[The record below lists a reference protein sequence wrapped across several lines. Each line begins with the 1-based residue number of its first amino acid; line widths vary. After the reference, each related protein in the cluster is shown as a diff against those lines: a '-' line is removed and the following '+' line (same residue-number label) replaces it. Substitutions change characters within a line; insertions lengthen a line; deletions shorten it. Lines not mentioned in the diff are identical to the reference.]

1 MTWLSIALAG
11 IGVGDIVRST
21 SWRPG
26 RVVGHVAAPVVI
38 LALALLAGMHGWADL
53 LALVLA
59 AAAGAGVGR
68 AVPAHPDDRPRTRSR
83 RSPSS
88 PPSSSVCSPSPERRH
103 PRAEP
108 LATWLGWAD
117 LPGHGPLPA
126 ARVLLLTGLVL
137 FNVATANI
145 IVRLVLLT
153 IGALRPSDV
162 TDANAAA
169 AAAASLAGR
178 AAPPTAGSP
187 PTGSRAA
194 GCSGPMERLVI
205 LGLGV
210 AGEFGA
216 AGLVIAAKGLLR
228 FPEIQAA
235 ARSANGDPAP
245 RPTAPTPA
253 APPASTTSPSTSS
266 SAASSAGSSPSAP
279 SPSPSEKAT
288 RDGPRDRRH
297 AARRRHTPSVAGEH
311 AHPSRRRR
319 THW

>member
-1 MTWLSIALAG
+1 MTWLSIVLAG

-38 LALALLAGMHGWADL
+38 VALGLLAGMHGWADL

-59 AAAGAGVGR
+59 AAAGAAWAELSRLTQMTGRGALAPLAVFAAIVVGLLAFSGAASPAGGV
-68 AVPAHPDDRPRTRSR
+68 
-83 RSPSS
+83 
-88 PPSSSVCSPSPERRH
+88 
-103 PRAEP
+103 

-117 LPGHGPLPA
+117 LPGSGPLPV
-126 ARVLLLTGLVL
+126 ARVLLLTGLAL

-162 TDANAAA
+162 TNANAAA
-169 AAAASLAGR
+169 AAAASRTGR
-178 AAPPTAGSP
+178 AAPPTNRQPADRLKG
-187 PTGSRAA
+187 GRLL
-194 GCSGPMERLVI
+194 GPMERLLI

-235 ARSANGDPAP
+235 ARSANGDPAS
-245 RPTAPTPA
+245 ASYQGGPA
-253 APPASTTSPSTSS
+253 GIDDVTEYFLV
-266 SAASSAGSSPSAP
+266 GSFVSWLIALGSLAL
-279 SPSPSEKAT
+279 T
-288 RDGPRDRRH
+288 
-297 AARRRHTPSVAGEH
+297 V
-311 AHPSRRRR
+311 
-319 THW
+319 